1 VGTARAVGL
10 LLGVAADAAF
20 GDPPRHHPVAAFG
33 RVAARAE
40 RACYAEHRLAGLVY
54 TGALVGTVAALGCLL
69 ERAGRGRAAV
79 QVAAT
84 ALATWTV
91 LGGTSLADE
100 GAAMARALD
109 AGDLDTARVRLPH
122 LCGRDPDGLDVA
134 GLARA
139 SVESIA
145 ENTSDA
151 VVAPLVWG
159 AVAGVP
165 GLLAYRAINTLDAMV
180 GYRSPRYR
188 RFGWAA
194 ARLDDLV
201 NLLPSRATAALT
213 ALCAP
218 LVGGSALG
226 AWHVWRRDAA
236 AHPSP
241 NAGQVEAAFAG
252 ALEVRLGGRTVYP
265 HGTEQ
270 RPVLGHGRTP
280 DAGDLLR
287 GVELSRLVGLA
298 ATVLCA
304 VLATVTQ
311 WPYRSARAA
320 SGGSCGSSV
329 SGLSGLSGLPGLSGN
344 GMSSRRQSVAS
355 RQAK

>member
-1 VGTARAVGL
+1 MGRAVGL
-10 LLGVAADAAF
+10 LIGVIADAVV
-20 GDPPRHHPVAAFG
+20 GDPRRRHPVAAFG
-33 RVAARAE
+33 KLAATVE
-40 RACYAEHRLAGLVY
+40 GACYAEHRLAGLVY
-54 TGALVGTVAALGCLL
+54 TGALVGGVAAVGGLL
-69 ERAGRGRAAV
+69 ERAGRGRVAV
-79 QVAAT
+79 QVAGT
-84 ALATWTV
+84 AAATWIA
-91 LGGTSLADE
+91 LGGASLAEE

-109 AGDLDTARVRLPH
+109 AGDLDAARARLPH
-122 LCGRDPDGLDVA
+122 LCGREPDDLDLV
-134 GLARA
+134 GVARA

-165 GLLAYRAINTLDAMV
+165 GLLAYRAVNTLDAMV

-194 ARLDDLV
+194 ARLDDLA
-201 NLLPSRATAALT
+201 NLLPSRAAAALT
-213 ALCAP
+213 TLCAP
-218 LVGGSALG
+218 VVGGSSRG
-226 AWHVWRRDAA
+226 AWQVWRRDAP

-270 RPVLGHGRTP
+270 RPVLGHGRAP
-280 DAGDLLR
+280 DAGDLTR
-287 GVELSRLVGLA
+287 GVELSRVIGLVA
-298 ATVLCA
+298 AVLCA
-304 VLATVTQ
+304 VLALVAQ
-311 WPYRSARAA
+311 RPYRSASVAT
-320 SGGSCGSSV
+320 GGSCGSSA
-329 SGLSGLSGLPGLSGN
+329 SEDPPAHC
-344 GMSSRRQSVAS
+344 SRRHPVAS